1 MSELNEKISRVPS
14 TGSVIMCTVFRV
26 QRRTLFTQ
34 LEIDALELLSD
45 VFSGLLGEAS
55 WKCITMERAVDIL
68 LAQDHRET
76 NNN

>member
-1 MSELNEKISRVPS
+1 MSELNKKISRVPS

-26 QRRTLFTQ
+26 QQRTLFTQ

-55 WKCITMERAVDIL
+55 WEMHYNGESC
-68 LAQDHRET
+68 
-76 NNN
+76 

>member
-14 TGSVIMCTVFRV
+14 TASVIMCTIFRV
-26 QRRTLFTQ
+26 QQRTLFTQ

-55 WKCITMERAVDIL
+55 WEMHYNEESC
-68 LAQDHRET
+68 
-76 NNN
+76 

>member
-26 QRRTLFTQ
+26 QQRTLFTQ

-55 WKCITMERAVDIL
+55 WEMHYNGESC
-68 LAQDHRET
+68 
-76 NNN
+76 